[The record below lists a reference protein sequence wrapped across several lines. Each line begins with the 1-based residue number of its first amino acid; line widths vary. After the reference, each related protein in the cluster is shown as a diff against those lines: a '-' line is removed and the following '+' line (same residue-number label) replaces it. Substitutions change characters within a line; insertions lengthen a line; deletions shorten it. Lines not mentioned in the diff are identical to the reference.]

1 MSKYAFAFE
10 NGKVVAFLNTQF
22 LEKAI
27 KSGRNL
33 KPTTSEDAKNAMISQ
48 IKEVGKSESGE
59 YGKWV
64 CNLDF
69 TDKTA
74 ESVFSR
80 YADIVNLWVLWVP
93 KIL

>member
-1 MSKYAFAFE
+1 
-10 NGKVVAFLNTQF
+10 
-22 LEKAI
+22 
-27 KSGRNL
+27 
-33 KPTTSEDAKNAMISQ
+33 MISQ

-64 CNLDF
+64 RNLDF